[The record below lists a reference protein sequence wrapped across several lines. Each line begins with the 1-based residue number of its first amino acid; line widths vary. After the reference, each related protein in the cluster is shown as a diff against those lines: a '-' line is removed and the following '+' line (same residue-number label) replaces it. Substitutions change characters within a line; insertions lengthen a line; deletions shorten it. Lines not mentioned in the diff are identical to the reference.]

1 MWVGPEPQVPVG
13 KATAHVLKR
22 EVKDVGCWNEAFL
35 ELTCMPHTSPPYL
48 LQDREDPMRIESY
61 L

>member
-1 MWVGPEPQVPVG
+1 VPVG